1 MANLV
6 LFEVEVGGRTCVIGG
21 FSTNGWVTHLSSE
34 EGNINGSFESEQDG
48 DKIQGRNGSFI
59 FNLTDN
65 MRFDEMTSSWAA
77 DYYTKAF
84 IVDNDRTFPTENEDS
99 QTSESEKSQPQ

>member
-34 EGNINGSFESEQDG
+34 EGNVNGSFESEQDQ

-65 MRFDEMTSSWAA
+65 LRFDEMTSSWAA
-77 DYYTKAF
+77 NYYTKDF
-84 IVDNDRTFPTENEDS
+84 IVDNDRTYQSENDDS
-99 QTSESEKSQPQ
+99 